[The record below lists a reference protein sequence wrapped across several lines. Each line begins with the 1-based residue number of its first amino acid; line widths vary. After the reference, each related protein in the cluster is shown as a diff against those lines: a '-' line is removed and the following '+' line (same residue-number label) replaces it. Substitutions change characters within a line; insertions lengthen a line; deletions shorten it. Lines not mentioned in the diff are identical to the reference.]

1 MSDGG
6 KGDKRRPEDQQK
18 FSEGFDRIFG
28 KKKMEMSG
36 TMGGAKIVLPE
47 HYDEEYKTSWG
58 GPNCD
63 CHKCRGDKIQT
74 IRKELDLDSTT
85 MTAELFERI
94 NNEVQVK
101 MVLCPICGN
110 KRCPK
115 ASDHRLDC
123 TNSNDVGQTGSVY

>member
-18 FSEGFDRIFG
+18 YNEGYDRIFG
-28 KKKMEMSG
+28 KKKM
-36 TMGGAKIVLPE
+36 VLPE
-47 HYDEEYKTSWG
+47 HYGEQYKTSWG

-63 CHKCRGDKIQT
+63 CHKCRSDKIQT
-74 IRKELDLDSTT
+74 IRKELGLDATT
-85 MTAELFERI
+85 MTEAFIDRI
-94 NNEVQVK
+94 TNEVQIK

-123 TNSNDVGQTGSVY
+123 TNSNDVGQPGSVY